1 MVKIY
6 AIPFILDLFKCWIV
20 NIFVYLY
27 CCTKTA
33 KPVRCQVLCIIH
45 IWKKTKQETKHQII
59 SEITRLEWQLPETAV
74 NPHLLKMFR
83 TPTRRPRR
91 PRLAAAERSKHSPS
105 YPTNKSKVVRTFV
118 QWQPIKVLSTPTRSA
133 K

>member
-1 MVKIY
+1 MLNSKYIR
-6 AIPFILDLFKCWIV
+6 IFIL
-20 NIFVYLY
+20 LY
-27 CCTKTA
+27 QNSKT
-33 KPVRCQVLCIIH
+33 CQVPSPLYNTYMK
-45 IWKKTKQETKHQII
+45 KKTKQETKHQII

-105 YPTNKSKVVRTFV
+105 YPTNKSKVVWTFV
-118 QWQPIKVLSTPTRSA
+118 R
-133 K
+133 